1 MQSLIII
8 TDLLATDKS
17 IVVLIFSQSHK
28 NKVVTTF
35 ADRHRFYLLELGGKT
50 RQQYPL

>member
-17 IVVLIFSQSHK
+17 IVVLIFSQSQK

-35 ADRHRFYLLELGGKT
+35 ADRHRFHLLELVGKT
-50 RQQYPL
+50 MQ